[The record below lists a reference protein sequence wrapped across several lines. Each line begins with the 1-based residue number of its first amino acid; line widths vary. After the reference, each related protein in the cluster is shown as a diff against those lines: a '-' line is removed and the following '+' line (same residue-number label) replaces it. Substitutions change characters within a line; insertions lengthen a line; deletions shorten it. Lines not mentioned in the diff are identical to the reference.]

1 MSPEASFLSVHR
13 SRYDALL
20 RISKDVADHSTIA
33 ELLRG
38 LAEQLHPLVPFDYLA
53 LLLHDE
59 PRDELRLV
67 VLEPAGI
74 VLPFVSKPVAEHGP
88 ATTVWTTLRSWR
100 RASRVIPS
108 SSGGGRV
115 RANVPPGQR
124 R

>member
-1 MSPEASFLSVHR
+1 VSPEASLLSVHR

-20 RISKDVADHSTIA
+20 RISKDVAGRSTIA
-33 ELLRG
+33 EQLRG

-88 ATTVWTTLRSWR
+88 ATTVWATQKG
-100 RASRVIPS
+100 AVIPIPEDGPCRLHS
-108 SSGGGRV
+108 RSSGIMGER
-115 RANVPPGQR
+115 
-124 R
+124 

>member
-1 MSPEASFLSVHR
+1 MSPEASLLSVHR

-20 RISKDVADHSTIA
+20 RISKDVAYHSTIA

-88 ATTVWTTLRSWR
+88 ATTVWATQKG
-100 RASRVIPS
+100 AVIPIPEE
-108 SSGGGRV
+108 GLP
-115 RANVPPGQR
+115 AALEIPPGIMGER
-124 R
+124 